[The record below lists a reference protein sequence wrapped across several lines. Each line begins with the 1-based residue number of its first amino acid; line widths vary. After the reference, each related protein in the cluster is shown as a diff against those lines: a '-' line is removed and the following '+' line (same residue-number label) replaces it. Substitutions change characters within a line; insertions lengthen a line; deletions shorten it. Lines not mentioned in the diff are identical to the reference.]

1 VTAQAAEALA
11 AEALAAETLA
21 AETPAAEALAGAWLA
36 ALAGRIATRDA
47 AGAAA
52 LFGNESFWRDLL
64 PFTWSIATFE
74 GPGAIQAMLEATL
87 PRAEAAGFRLE
98 PGTARTDGAVTE
110 AWFRFETGALR
121 ARGHLRLRD
130 GRCWTLM
137 TAALALKG
145 HEERAG
151 RTREA
156 GVAHGAVRGRESWRE
171 GREREARALGTTEQ
185 PHVLVVGGGQ
195 GGIVL
200 GARLRRLGVPALI
213 VDAHPRPGDAWRR
226 RYRTLC
232 LHDPVWAIHLPYL
245 PFPEHWP
252 VFTPKDRMADWLEAY
267 AGLMELDIWGS
278 TRAEA
283 ARYDEGRGEWEVT
296 LRREGRPVTLR
307 PKQLVLATGMSGA
320 PQVPAYEGA
329 ETFRGVQL
337 HSSAYRGGEGFAGRR
352 CVVIGS
358 NNSAHDIAAEL
369 WECGADVTMVQR
381 SSTLVVR
388 AETQL
393 RHFGYKLYS
402 EDALEAGI
410 GTEEADFIAASRPYA
425 ILPAMHRALYDRIR
439 QEDAG
444 FYRRLEAAGFMLD
457 FGEDGSGLSM
467 KYLRRGSGYY
477 IDVGASD
484 LVIRGDVKLRSRV
497 EVSRILPE
505 GVALSDGTVLPA
517 DLVVYATGFE
527 PMERWIAGLVSE
539 EAARRVGPVW
549 GLGSGTRRDPGP
561 WAGELRNMWK
571 PTRQE
576 GLWLQGGNL
585 QQIRFT
591 SRLLAIQLKARM
603 EGIPT
608 PVYDPAVFGADA
620 VGADAA
626 EALP

>member
-1 VTAQAAEALA
+1 MTVTTQAAEAV
-11 AEALAAETLA
+11 
-21 AETPAAEALAGAWLA
+21 AGEWLA
-36 ALAGRIATRDA
+36 ALSQRIAARDA

-52 LFGNESFWRDLL
+52 LFHAESYWRDLL

-74 GPGAIQAMLEATL
+74 APSAIRTMLEETL
-87 PRAEAAGFRLE
+87 ARVEPTGFRLE
-98 PGTARTDGAVTE
+98 PGTAKADGPVTE
-110 AWFRFETGALR
+110 AWFRFETGTVR
-121 ARGHLRLRD
+121 ARGHIRLRD

-137 TAALALKG
+137 TAALELKG
-145 HEERAG
+145 HEERTG

-156 GVAHGAVRGRESWRE
+156 GAEHGAAPGRKSWRE
-171 GREREARALGTTEQ
+171 RREEEARAIGTTEQ
-185 PHVLVVGGGQ
+185 PYVLIVGGGQ

-213 VDAHPRPGDAWRR
+213 IDAHPRPGDAWRR

-232 LHDPVWAIHLPYL
+232 LHDPVWNIHLPYL
-245 PFPEHWP
+245 PFPGHWP
-252 VFTPKDRMADWLEAY
+252 VFTPKDRMADWLESY
-267 AGLMELDIWGS
+267 AGLMELDIWSS

-283 ARYDEGRGEWEVT
+283 ARFDESKGEWEVT
-296 LRREGRPVTLR
+296 VRREGQPVTLR

-320 PQVPAYEGA
+320 PQVPAYDGA

-337 HSSAYRGGEGFAGRR
+337 HSSAYRGGEDYAGKR

-381 SSTLVVR
+381 SSTLVVK
-388 AETQL
+388 ADTQL

-410 GTEEADFIAASRPYA
+410 GTEQADFIAASRPYA
-425 ILPAMHRALYDRIR
+425 TLPPMHRALYDEIR
-439 QEDAG
+439 REDAE
-444 FYRRLEAAGFMLD
+444 FYRQLEAAGFMLD
-457 FGEDGSGLSM
+457 FGEDESGLSM

-484 LVIRGDVKLRSRV
+484 LIIGGDIKLRSRV
-497 EVSRILPE
+497 RVSRIVPE
-505 GVALSDGTVLPA
+505 GVALDDGTVLPA
-517 DLVVYATGFE
+517 DLIVYATGFE
-527 PMERWIAGLVSE
+527 PMESWIAGLVSE
-539 EAARRVGPVW
+539 EAARRVGHVW

-561 WAGELRNMWK
+561 WSGELRNMWK

-585 QQIRFT
+585 QQIRFY
-591 SRLLAIQLKARM
+591 SRLFAIQLKARM

-608 PVYDPAVFGADA
+608 PVYDPKVFEAE
-620 VGADAA
+620 AA
-626 EALP
+626 EALL